1 MVPGL
6 SRLPMLQGI
15 CLQVSEARLQVW
27 REMLLRRLT
36 TRDYTKFS
44 IIIIILIGIG
54 HSYRLFSFFVIEFV
68 FLFSC
73 ASVPQ
78 FLFSR
83 AFLFSSLLFSPF
95 LLSSCTCIIL
105 FLHSFSFLFPW
116 IGFILF
122 GMPDRR
128 SIIQLLLSQSL
139 NRQWRSAKRL
149 FDTNM

>member
-83 AFLFSSLLFSPF
+83 AFLFSSLLSFPLVLLYLYHS
-95 LLSSCTCIIL
+95 LSSF
-105 FLHSFSFLFPW
+105 FLISFSLDW
-116 IGFILF
+116 IYFI
-122 GMPDRR
+122 RHAR
-128 SIIQLLLSQSL
+128 SPLNHSTAAKSVTQSPVEK
-139 NRQWRSAKRL
+139 RQTAIRH
-149 FDTNM
+149 